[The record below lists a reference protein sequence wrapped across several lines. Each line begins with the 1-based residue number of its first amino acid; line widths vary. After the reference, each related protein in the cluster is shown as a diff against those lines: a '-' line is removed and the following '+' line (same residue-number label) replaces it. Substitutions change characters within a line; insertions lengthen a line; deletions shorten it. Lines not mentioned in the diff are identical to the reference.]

1 MLPRRRGYPWS
12 TFQTALH
19 CPRYSGSSISTRPM
33 KTPLSFLGCVQRLA
47 AAMGVL
53 TSLGTPFTAA
63 ASRQYVEGH
72 IFITAPAPLQ
82 LLADDGLVA
91 FEPLEQ
97 PDENYP
103 TVMIDPDRTFQTI
116 EGFGG
121 AFTDATADVFARLPP
136 AAQEKFLEAC
146 FDPVEGNG
154 YTLCRTT
161 IHSCDYAAAMYTYD
175 DVPGDTALT
184 HFSID
189 HDRKNRL
196 PLIKRAQA
204 VARGHLRLFA
214 SPWSPPAWMKT
225 NNDMLHGG
233 KLRPEYRQAWADYFA
248 KYLQAYAAEGVPMW
262 GITVQNE
269 PMATQVW
276 ESCIYTAAEER
287 DFVRD
292 YLGPTLHRNGLADVK
307 IMIWDHNRGIM
318 YQRAEVAY
326 EDPEAA
332 KYIGGTAFHWYVG
345 DHFENVRLVHDAFP
359 DKELIFTEGATGGSW
374 GAAARLAK
382 QCIMDLN
389 NWTSAWTIWNM
400 LLDEQGGP
408 RHAGGLFGATV
419 ANANRATGEL
429 IFNPPHYVFGH
440 FSRFIRP
447 GAKRIACTS
456 NHDDVIATAFIN
468 TDGTVAV
475 VLDNLG
481 DHAQIAQLWVA
492 GKALKFS
499 LPGDGIMTITL

>member
-1 MLPRRRGYPWS
+1 MKPFDRHSRGNRR
-12 TFQTALH
+12 
-19 CPRYSGSSISTRPM
+19 
-33 KTPLSFLGCVQRLA
+33 RLA
-47 AAMGVL
+47 AVGVGL
-53 TSLGTPFTAA
+53 AFVLLALGVGVPAQHRPFLEARIYVTAA
-63 ASRQYVEGH
+63 
-72 IFITAPAPLQ
+72 APLQ
-82 LLADDGLVA
+82 LLSDKGFKA
-91 FEPLEQ
+91 FEPLDQ

-103 TVMIDPDRTFQTI
+103 TVMIDPDKTFQAI

-121 AFTDATADVFARLPP
+121 AFTDATADVFARLPA
-136 AAQEKFLEAC
+136 AAQEKFLKEC

-161 IHSCDYAAAMYTYD
+161 IHSSDYSAGMYTYD
-175 DVPGDTALT
+175 DVAGDAELK

-189 HDRKNRL
+189 PDRKNRL

-204 VARGHLRLFA
+204 VAKGSIRLYA

-233 KLRPEYRQAWADYFA
+233 KLKPEYRQAWADYFV
-248 KYLQAYAAEGVPMW
+248 KYIKAYAAEGLPIW

-276 ESCIYTAAEER
+276 ESCIFTAAEEK

-292 YLGPTLHRNGLADVK
+292 YLGPALDKNGLGDVK
-307 IMIWDHNRGIM
+307 ITIWDHNRGIM

-326 EDPEAA
+326 EDPVASR
-332 KYIGGTAFHWYVG
+332 YIWGMAFHWYIG
-345 DHFENVRLVHDAFP
+345 DHFDNARMVHDAFP
-359 DKELIFTEGATGGSW
+359 DKRLIFTEGSTRGTWPSGN
-374 GAAARLAK
+374 RLAK
-382 QCIMDLN
+382 QVIMDLN

-408 RHAGGLFGATV
+408 RHAGGLMGSTGV
-419 ANANRATGEL
+419 NANLATGEL
-429 IFNPPHYVFGH
+429 TFNPPHYVFGH

-456 NHDDVIATAFIN
+456 NHDDLVATAFAN
-468 TDGTVAV
+468 SDGKIAV
-475 VLDNLG
+475 VLSNTADREL
-481 DHAQIAQLWVA
+481 IAQVWVQ
-492 GKALKFS
+492 GQALK
-499 LPGDGIMTITL
+499 LTCPANGVMTVTM